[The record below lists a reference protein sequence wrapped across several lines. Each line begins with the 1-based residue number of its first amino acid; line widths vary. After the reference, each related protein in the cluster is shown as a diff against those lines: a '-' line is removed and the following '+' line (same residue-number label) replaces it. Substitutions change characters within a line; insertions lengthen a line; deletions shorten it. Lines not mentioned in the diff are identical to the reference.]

1 MQKKQSFPK
10 ITEQIKRINEV
21 MKKMYKGFY

>member
-1 MQKKQSFPK
+1 MQKKHSFPK
-10 ITEQIKRINEV
+10 ITEQIKRIIEV